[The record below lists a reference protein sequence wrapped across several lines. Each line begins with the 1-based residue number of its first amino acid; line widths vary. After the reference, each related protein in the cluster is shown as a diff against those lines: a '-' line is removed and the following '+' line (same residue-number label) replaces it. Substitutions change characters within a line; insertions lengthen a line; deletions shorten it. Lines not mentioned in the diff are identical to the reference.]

1 MESVGWHSPL
11 FEEAV
16 TCCVKFLIVEGFGSH
31 FPPHAFTAHG
41 VAVEKVIYW
50 LESHLFGFLLVQVHL
65 LACLAHPVHPVHPV
79 HLAMNNRGKAGIPG
93 SRPALAAEQIEQTN
107 KRLVI
112 DPAMAFQFHHG
123 FGSFSP
129 GVTAPAF
136 V

>member
-1 MESVGWHSPL
+1 MANVAVESVGWHSPF

-31 FPPHAFTAHG
+31 FPPYTLTAHG

-79 HLAMNNRGKAGIPG
+79 RYNRGKAGRMWRGLANPG
-93 SRPALAAEQIEQTN
+93 PRIRCKPISYVPPFIWGNREVF
-107 KRLVI
+107 R
-112 DPAMAFQFHHG
+112 D
-123 FGSFSP
+123 
-129 GVTAPAF
+129 
-136 V
+136 